1 MLLALRA
8 RCRGSRLKTYSNMY
22 RAAWKAGEVLSDP
35 GAVYERIKSKH
46 LMFSESREEREIRIN
61 AEHASLVKGRLTG
74 HQFEPVFEA
83 SVAELEAVGLGKTPR
98 ELFLS
103 YLMKMPPSL
112 QKEIRADK
120 RIWQEEDRLRGP
132 QTWEEAHRVVLE
144 FEQRE
149 ATNRATANAVY
160 AASSSE
166 LSETTPNQPKAKAK
180 PKPTPVAVTAGDPR
194 KERLCW
200 NFRDY
205 GSCSK
210 GKDCPFSHDKD
221 LRKKALESKGK
232 GKSGQSGGQESYPAK
247 GQGKSKGKGKGK
259 GGKGSPAPEQQP
271 KPKEKSDRPCPF
283 FAKNGACKKGDA
295 CDMSH
300 SLPTAPA
307 VGQSGNS
314 SGSVLGWN
322 SGPSGAGL
330 TNPFAA
336 FTVVAVK
343 PGEDSPGSA
352 VAAAVFAAGTRSV
365 GEDGG
370 ASKALTSLDEIPK
383 AWWKVV
389 ENERGGYQYKTVTK
403 VLDKRVETL
412 LDGGAGSNHVTEELV
427 VSILNRAAALGL
439 KPDDSRFPIIQFEQW
454 VYPEYVHGIA
464 SGSPVP
470 LKGSVVLRV
479 RLQEGNSVE
488 KSVDGHELFVR
499 CKIAAK
505 GTSDWHGLIL
515 GGRALDCEARHG
527 LGFRPGPQSHILDT
541 LGVRIPRCEDS
552 SVERKDRA
560 YVLQSVISAFDA
572 TLQDADEPG
581 SGRRAPVVFAGD
593 EEVQLLPG
601 EGALVPVCVE
611 EDFLCDASQCQAVLP
626 IEGRIEVVPG
636 LWDTGSR
643 KGMVLVTPRQEEI
656 VLEKGDPVGELRNGL
671 AASKKCGCGALD
683 MIFESSEREE
693 RCDHCGGPRMAVRV
707 EECHAC
713 GQKEEKEVVRLQG
726 CRCGSRKQP
735 RDLKS
740 KTRGYGL
747 LAAVVGVAALFS
759 GAPASFAFT
768 SRTEKSDC
776 EDRWATFPG
785 GWVRVHEQVR
795 EDLYELDSDG
805 FPGEVA
811 AVGPRRVTVGHFLTG
826 EPLEWEDER
835 NDDPRVFRG
844 RPWVG
849 ETRFFKEPT
858 GGQVPWRS
866 TITEPVFHIVEVPG
880 EIDRMAE
887 ETPTDFYY
895 DKLRESMGQRY
906 PKADRFLLDHLV
918 SLEAFLDKS
927 IVFGFS
933 YGVAKAELCCTEGKL
948 LGHLIGRNGTAPD
961 PERSQAVRDFAP
973 LKEKLHIQQFLGCT
987 NWLRTYLP
995 AEFGHCAKI
1004 LSKYQKSGAVFPE
1017 GGLGSSNTEG
1027 CQAVKAIKQMMAKAI
1042 ELTVF
1047 DEAAAIAGVCPLE
1060 QIADASGIAVGG
1072 TVLQMSRDLSRMKVL
1087 LTHSRSLTAPQQSWP
1102 PLVQEAFAQLE
1113 VKRQTRKTFGSIKTL
1128 CWTDHSNLTRAQH
1141 IEIGSDV
1148 KLVRWVAEILADGSE
1163 IRSLSGRS
1171 AKLGDGFSRNPKE
1184 RDALLQGRTRDLQG
1198 LAGHLKGFSLEEYLG
1213 GDTEEPSIPVAWA
1226 VGNDAVPEEVSAE
1239 EARGSVSVSGRS
1251 AELGDVAD
1259 RGSGLVSR
1267 HSASG
1272 TVEIGRLSSDGK
1284 GLEAK
1289 VLFVGDYVDH
1299 GLNAAEVARLHSLFT
1314 SAMPGWK
1321 LSIQAVYGAFEDDDG
1336 VASHLDGATAHLK
1349 GEKQIKRARVDILTS
1364 CATVLRSIGYHIPDF
1379 VVGIGQGGL
1388 IVGLLRFPLLV
1399 EVTLQ
1404 ARNLQREEIRKV
1416 VAGWANLKAVWSVNP
1431 RLWKVRPD
1439 AELLLG
1445 ACPELRKNFP
1455 IEPTRGYGV
1464 ITRVPKEDEVRQVAK
1479 ANALALDLIKGL
1491 ADPPLSSLAQE
1502 PGREHWEH
1510 NGKCACG
1517 KRTYAFSRCSS
1528 CIEKEAADDLRAGAQ
1543 EREEAQEVE
1552 LDGEELFVIGSRPL
1566 SPSEPRSC
1574 SVHLSLSRN
1583 GQPAGSVWKFRT
1595 SLCSSLADL
1604 VKSRVENGR
1613 KESHSL
1619 FQT

>member
-1 MLLALRA
+1 MSSQVVGEPEGTTLIEAIDAGRVETPGELSFPQWQRWRKGPGKRPTVRRDGRGLSTKEEVDLWRAVMVHLYGAGKAEALPEEDEEEEQELVPAYSPSVAATPASPGSVRSEAGGGDNSPRPPSVGSVGASVSSLKGCLDALYDPSAEEFGAYLARIGRVINALRSLDASVPPGMLKKTTRKAELMIELYAEFGGPDKVKGVRYLRDKFVATVEDETLDDSDRELSIIALGEVIEKLGGKMSSSPVKLFSTPSEEGRMDGVAAARGPVNGRGVGSSEVPSKNPDKEGDSPLRARLVALEMELEALKRDKAESEIGSSAGGGQDLSLAAALEAQTQVLKEALAGRGKDSSVTAVKTDLHWPTLGDDRADSRDVTQFYEEFEDVCALANSCKGMSHREMLLALRA

-322 SGPSGAGL
+322 SGPCGAGL

-515 GGRALDCEARHG
+515 GGRALDCEARRG

-811 AVGPRRVTVGHFLTG
+811 AVGP
-826 EPLEWEDER
+826 
-835 NDDPRVFRG
+835 
-844 RPWVG
+844 
-849 ETRFFKEPT
+849 
-858 GGQVPWRS
+858 
-866 TITEPVFHIVEVPG
+866 
-880 EIDRMAE
+880 
-887 ETPTDFYY
+887 
-895 DKLRESMGQRY
+895 
-906 PKADRFLLDHLV
+906 
-918 SLEAFLDKS
+918 
-927 IVFGFS
+927 
-933 YGVAKAELCCTEGKL
+933 
-948 LGHLIGRNGTAPD
+948 
-961 PERSQAVRDFAP
+961 
-973 LKEKLHIQQFLGCT
+973 
-987 NWLRTYLP
+987 
-995 AEFGHCAKI
+995 
-1004 LSKYQKSGAVFPE
+1004 
-1017 GGLGSSNTEG
+1017 
-1027 CQAVKAIKQMMAKAI
+1027 
-1042 ELTVF
+1042 
-1047 DEAAAIAGVCPLE
+1047 
-1060 QIADASGIAVGG
+1060 
-1072 TVLQMSRDLSRMKVL
+1072 
-1087 LTHSRSLTAPQQSWP
+1087 
-1102 PLVQEAFAQLE
+1102 
-1113 VKRQTRKTFGSIKTL
+1113 
-1128 CWTDHSNLTRAQH
+1128 
-1141 IEIGSDV
+1141 
-1148 KLVRWVAEILADGSE
+1148 
-1163 IRSLSGRS
+1163 
-1171 AKLGDGFSRNPKE
+1171 
-1184 RDALLQGRTRDLQG
+1184 
-1198 LAGHLKGFSLEEYLG
+1198 
-1213 GDTEEPSIPVAWA
+1213 
-1226 VGNDAVPEEVSAE
+1226 
-1239 EARGSVSVSGRS
+1239 
-1251 AELGDVAD
+1251 
-1259 RGSGLVSR
+1259 
-1267 HSASG
+1267 
-1272 TVEIGRLSSDGK
+1272 
-1284 GLEAK
+1284 
-1289 VLFVGDYVDH
+1289 
-1299 GLNAAEVARLHSLFT
+1299 
-1314 SAMPGWK
+1314 
-1321 LSIQAVYGAFEDDDG
+1321 
-1336 VASHLDGATAHLK
+1336 
-1349 GEKQIKRARVDILTS
+1349 
-1364 CATVLRSIGYHIPDF
+1364 
-1379 VVGIGQGGL
+1379 
-1388 IVGLLRFPLLV
+1388 
-1399 EVTLQ
+1399 
-1404 ARNLQREEIRKV
+1404 
-1416 VAGWANLKAVWSVNP
+1416 
-1431 RLWKVRPD
+1431 
-1439 AELLLG
+1439 
-1445 ACPELRKNFP
+1445 
-1455 IEPTRGYGV
+1455 
-1464 ITRVPKEDEVRQVAK
+1464 
-1479 ANALALDLIKGL
+1479 
-1491 ADPPLSSLAQE
+1491 
-1502 PGREHWEH
+1502 
-1510 NGKCACG
+1510 
-1517 KRTYAFSRCSS
+1517 
-1528 CIEKEAADDLRAGAQ
+1528 
-1543 EREEAQEVE
+1543 
-1552 LDGEELFVIGSRPL
+1552 
-1566 SPSEPRSC
+1566 
-1574 SVHLSLSRN
+1574 
-1583 GQPAGSVWKFRT
+1583 
-1595 SLCSSLADL
+1595 
-1604 VKSRVENGR
+1604 
-1613 KESHSL
+1613 
-1619 FQT
+1619 